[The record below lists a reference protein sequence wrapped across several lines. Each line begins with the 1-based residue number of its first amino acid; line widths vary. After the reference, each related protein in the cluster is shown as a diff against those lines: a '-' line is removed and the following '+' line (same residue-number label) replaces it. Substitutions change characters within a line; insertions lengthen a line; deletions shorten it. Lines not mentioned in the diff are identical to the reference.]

1 MAKLFNETV
10 GDLLERDMKG
20 DLVTAHVW
28 TSSAK
33 GAKPLSTMV
42 KEILVDIY
50 NDGYKG
56 FPNIQYSSTF
66 DSNEGVVIFSAFITA
81 TKI

>member
-1 MAKLFNETV
+1 MTKLFNETI
-10 GDLLERDMKG
+10 GDILEKDMKG

>member
-1 MAKLFNETV
+1 MTTLFNETI
-10 GDLLERDMKG
+10 GDIMERDMRG

-42 KEILVDIY
+42 KEMLVDIY

-56 FPNIQYSSTF
+56 VPNIQYSSCF

-81 TKI
+81 SKI

>member
-1 MAKLFNETV
+1 MTKLFNETV

-66 DSNEGVVIFSAFITA
+66 DSSEGVVIFSAFITA